1 MIYAHG
7 LSGLPVYSV
16 WQAMHRRCYHPQDPN
31 FPYYGGRG
39 IRVCERWNDLANFLA
54 DMGHPPEGMSI
65 GRIDND
71 GPYETS
77 NCRWETQEQQN
88 ENTRRNRYV
97 TWDGR
102 TQTIKAWAQE
112 LDMEPRRISE
122 RLSRGWSAERTM
134 TTPCPKGYARGREEH
149 LARCKETWARWG
161 RHYTEAAR
169 ARREG
174 RGPRRLAEVSVPE
187 PITNSKPA
195 PAKRS
200 GRCTPE
206 VQQQI
211 LDLSTQG
218 LTCRAIAERV
228 PVGKSTVATVI
239 RAAAYPD

>member
-1 MIYAHG
+1 
-7 LSGLPVYSV
+7 
-16 WQAMHRRCYHPQDPN
+16 MHRRCYHPQDSN
-31 FPYYGGRG
+31 FPHYGGRG

-54 DMGHPPEGMSI
+54 DMGHPPEGKSI

-71 GPYETS
+71 GPYEPS
-77 NCRWETQEQQN
+77 NCHWETQEQQN

-122 RLSRGWSAERTM
+122 RLSRGWSVERTM

-149 LARCKETWARWG
+149 LARCKETWSRRG
-161 RHYTEAAR
+161 RRYSANAR
-169 ARREG
+169 ARRTGELTKTPAEI
-174 RGPRRLAEVSVPE
+174 RVEPRLE
-187 PITNSKPA
+187 PA
-195 PAKRS
+195 PAKRP

-228 PVGKSTVATVI
+228 PVGKSTVATVL